1 MKQRRVLPWAR
12 RRRRRRRSFPSSR
25 SGDRT
30 GQLFAVR
37 RLSIDLAAAL
47 FNLQSNYWCR
57 AAGGSVGCNP
67 KAEERKG
74 CGPWDALGLG
84 RSMGI

>member
-12 RRRRRRRSFPSSR
+12 RRRSFPPFR
-25 SGDRT
+25 SGGR

-47 FNLQSNYWCR
+47 FHLQSNYWCR
-57 AAGGSVGCNP
+57 EAGG
-67 KAEERKG
+67 R
-74 CGPWDALGLG
+74 WDAIPRLEKERGG
-84 RSMGI
+84 NRGMP